1 MKYLLFL
8 FALAVTVLVVSRA
21 GNAGTSAKTSES
33 KPEVPAYWTSS
44 RISRSDLPCDTPK
57 SPVEFNVG
65 NPRTQGNAYLL
76 MAASHLAYRFWPGRR
91 ERILKEW
98 GFHSFRLFDNNQ
110 TSTNGFWAEHEQFVL
125 IVYRG
130 TQEPT
135 DLFTDANVQLEK
147 TPSKW
152 LMPGRVHSG
161 FFTAAQSVREFTLEA
176 ALLAESKRKPLVL
189 AGHSLGGAV
198 ALLSAIELEKSGKHF
213 QSLWTFGAPKTG
225 EPAFTHAAK
234 KILGK
239 RLHTV
244 IQPSDPIPLLPFEDD
259 ERDTLVQLA
268 ERYGTFLPLLK
279 KIAANAEYE
288 SAPQASLHR
297 RLTQTSLKDFATGFW
312 KHLPRSYVCD
322 LADGKLAL

>member
-1 MKYLLFL
+1 MKILLCL
-8 FALAVTVLVVSRA
+8 IALLLAASGLSVSGKA
-21 GNAGTSAKTSES
+21 SAPAKT
-33 KPEVPAYWTSS
+33 KVAATAPASHWSTS
-44 RISRSDLPCDTPK
+44 RISSSDLPCDTPK
-57 SPVEFNVG
+57 SPVEFDVG

-98 GFHSFRLFDNNQ
+98 GFISFRLFDNNQ
-110 TSTNGFWAEHEQFVL
+110 TSTNGFWAEHEKFVL
-125 IVYRG
+125 LVYRG

-135 DLFTDANVQLEK
+135 DLITDADVQLEK
-147 TPSKW
+147 TPNNW
-152 LMPGRVHSG
+152 NVPGRLHSG
-161 FFTAAQSVREFTLEA
+161 FFSAAQSVREFTLEA
-176 ALLAESKRKPLVL
+176 ALLAESKRKPLIL

-198 ALLSAIELEKSGKHF
+198 AFLSAVDLEKSGKQFH
-213 QSLWTFGAPKTG
+213 SIWTFGAPKTG

-234 KILGK
+234 KILGN

-244 IQPSDPIPLLPFEDD
+244 IQPKDPIPLLPFEGD
-259 ERDTLVQLA
+259 ERDALVQLA

-279 KIAANAEYE
+279 KIAANSEYD
-288 SAPQASLHR
+288 SAPSASLHR

>member
-1 MKYLLFL
+1 MKHLLFL
-8 FALAVTVLVVSRA
+8 FALGLTAMGLSRA
-21 GNAGTSAKTSES
+21 GKAYSPTTNSDTNLSAHSQ
-33 KPEVPAYWTSS
+33 WTSGK
-44 RISRSDLPCDTPK
+44 ISKDDLPCETPK
-57 SPVEFNVG
+57 APVEFDIG

-98 GFHSFRLFDNNQ
+98 GFHSFRLFDNKQ
-110 TSTNGFWAEHEQFVL
+110 TSTNGFWAEHDQFVL
-125 IVYRG
+125 LVYRG

-135 DLFTDANVQLEK
+135 DLITDADVQLEK
-147 TPSKW
+147 TPELWS
-152 LMPGRVHSG
+152 MPGRVHSG
-161 FFTAAQSVREFTLEA
+161 FFSAAQSVREFSFEA
-176 ALLAESKRKPLVL
+176 ALRAESKRKPLIL

-198 ALLSAIELEKSGKHF
+198 AMLSAIDLERSRKHVH
-213 QSLWTFGAPKTG
+213 SLWTFGAPKTG

-288 SAPQASLHR
+288 SAPSASLHR